1 MANKSTKFARI
12 FSARKFIIVAS
23 LLALLVSLFLPLGTL
38 AATDTSST
46 STNTSTTQAV
56 NSVQPS
62 TSTGT
67 TTVTQTTVPD
77 SPDEMNT
84 CEQAAGPLSFFLC
97 PLYAMIMKGINWLA
111 GPDDSILVQML
122 HVPPLQFTKDVGLSR
137 AYGNILA
144 FVNSLFILVFLVII
158 ILSLIKDFSFLE
170 NYHLKQTLPRLI
182 AAIILA
188 QFGYLIC
195 AALVDIGN
203 ILGTLAPQTI
213 AAGVLGTN
221 AKLPGLAD
229 SVVGLLAFGNA
240 KAVGTGTAVVT
251 NVLFGGG
258 AGIVFILMFLMAI
271 AVLFALVIAFIYM
284 VARNLIIVLL
294 VLAAPLAFLAWVLP
308 GTQNFFYKW
317 GRNLVKLIMMYPLVV
332 IVITTAEILAFLLQH
347 PSLDPNVYTDDRL
360 KLLIGGLIPFI
371 ALLMIPKLLKLS
383 GDIMEVTGGA
393 IAGFVAGKV
402 ASKGIEGSKNA
413 HAGARDRL
421 AQSKFGQDN
430 RFGRAIAGGG
440 VMAIASPNNTK
451 SIKRL
456 GEARKRANAE
466 YESAAKLGTDA
477 ELKAMLDHKDTVARQ
492 NAIIGL
498 AKRGKR
504 DTIAEGLQSGQ
515 IRPIDMAAVKTA
527 DFDSMKGM
535 PDLRSWNFDASSGP
549 VGVPNSFF
557 NDLNASVWAD
567 ASGPTQQEWI
577 MDKVWDPVKG
587 KEVYSGY
594 SDQKIQRFKPSQLN
608 SVLQSKSV
616 RDKMSED
623 VRQALFSYAQAH
635 GGVNGNA
642 HAKAIM
648 SNMDNTGSWS

>member
-12 FSARKFIIVAS
+12 FSARKFIILAS
-23 LLALLVSLFLPLGTL
+23 LLILIISNILPSVAL
-38 AATDTSST
+38 AAP
-46 STNTSTTQAV
+46 TTAPATATEAV
-56 NSVQPS
+56 QSVQP
-62 TSTGT
+62 TTP

-77 SPDEMNT
+77 NPDEMNT

-97 PLYAMIMKGINWLA
+97 PFYAMIMKGINWLA

-122 HVPPLQFTKDVGLSR
+122 RVPPLQFTKDVGLSR

-144 FVNSLFILVFLVII
+144 FVNSLFILVFLLII

-195 AALVDIGN
+195 AALIDLGN
-203 ILGTLAPQTI
+203 ILGTLAPQTL

-229 SVVGLLAFGNA
+229 SIVGLLAFGNA
-240 KAVGTGTAVVT
+240 KAVGAGTAVVT

-258 AGIVFILMFLMAI
+258 TGVVFILMFLMAL
-271 AVLFALVIAFIYM
+271 AVLFSLVIAFIYM
-284 VARNLIIVLL
+284 VARNLILVLL

-308 GTQNFFYKW
+308 GTQSFFSRW
-317 GRNLVKLIMMYPLVV
+317 GKNLIKLILMYPLVV

-347 PSLDPNVYTDDRL
+347 PTLDPNVFTDDRI
-360 KLLIGGLIPFI
+360 KLLIGALIPFV
-371 ALLMIPKLLKLS
+371 ALLMIPKMLKLS
-383 GDIMEVTGGA
+383 GDIMEITGGA

-402 ASKGIEGSKNA
+402 ATKGMEGGKNA
-413 HAGARDRL
+413 HAGTRDRL
-421 AQSKFGQDN
+421 AQSKFGQEN
-430 RFGRAIAGGG
+430 RFGRAISGGG

-466 YESAAKLGTDA
+466 YESAASLGTDE
-477 ELKAMLDHKDTVARQ
+477 ELKAMLGHRDTVARQ

-504 DTIAEGLQSGQ
+504 DIIAEGLQSGQ
-515 IRPIDMAAVKTA
+515 IRPIDMTALKTA
-527 DFDSMKGM
+527 KFDSMDSM
-535 PDLRSWNFDASSGP
+535 PDLRSWEFETDPAKGTP
-549 VGVPNSFF
+549 GVPNSFYT
-557 NDLNASVWAD
+557 NLNAGVWSS
-567 ASGPTQQEWI
+567 ASGPTQQDWTMNRVFNQAKNKYE
-577 MDKVWDPVKG
+577 
-587 KEVYSGY
+587 YTGY
-594 SDQKIQRFKPSQLN
+594 SDQKIQRFKASQLQ
-608 SVLQSKSV
+608 SILQDKEV
-616 RDKMSED
+616 RKKMDET
-623 VRQALFSYAQAH
+623 VRQELFNYAQANGGAH
-635 GGVNGNA
+635 GND

-648 SNMDNTGSWS
+648 SNMTNNGSWQ

>member
-12 FSARKFIIVAS
+12 FSARKSIIVVS
-23 LLALLVSLFLPLGTL
+23 LLVMLISSILPAVAT
-38 AATDTSST
+38 AAPDTQQT
-46 STNTSTTQAV
+46 TNTSTTQAV
-56 NSVQPS
+56 NSVQP
-62 TSTGT
+62 T
-67 TTVTQTTVPD
+67 TPTTITQTTVPD
-77 SPDEMNT
+77 SPDSMQT
-84 CEQAAGPLSFFLC
+84 CDQAAGPLSFFLC

-122 HVPPLQFTKDVGLSR
+122 RVPPLQFTKDVGLSR

-203 ILGTLAPQTI
+203 ILGALAPQTL

-229 SVVGLLAFGNA
+229 SIVGLLAFGNA

-258 AGIVFILMFLMAI
+258 TGIVFILMFLMAI
-271 AVLFALVIAFIYM
+271 AVLFALLLAFIYM

-308 GTQNFFYKW
+308 GTQSFFFRW
-317 GRNLVKLIMMYPLVV
+317 GRNLIKLIMMYPLVV

-347 PSLDPNVYTDDRL
+347 PSLDPNVYTDNRL
-360 KLLIGGLIPFI
+360 YLLIGGLIPFI

-393 IAGFVAGKV
+393 VAGFVAGKV
-402 ASKGIEGSKNA
+402 ASKGMESGRNA

-421 AQSKFGQDN
+421 AQSKFGQEN
-430 RFGRAIAGGG
+430 RFGRAMAGGG
-440 VMAIASPNNTK
+440 TMALVSPNNTK

-466 YESAAKLGTDA
+466 YESAANLGTDD
-477 ELKAMLDHKDTVARQ
+477 ELKAMLGHKDTVARQ

-504 DTIAEGLQSGQ
+504 DIIAEGLQSGQ
-515 IRPIDMAAVKTA
+515 IKPIDMTA
-527 DFDSMKGM
+527 LKNAKFDSMDSM
-535 PDLRSWNFDASSGP
+535 PDLRSWEFETDPAKGTP
-549 VGVPNSFF
+549 GVPNSFYT
-557 NDLNASVWAD
+557 NLNAGGWAG
-567 ASGPTQQEWI
+567 ANGATQQDWTMNRVFNQAKNKYEY
-577 MDKVWDPVKG
+577 V
-587 KEVYSGY
+587 GY
-594 SDQKIQRFKPSQLN
+594 SAQKIQRFKASQLE
-608 SVLQSKSV
+608 SILQDKEV
-616 RDKMSED
+616 RKKMDET
-623 VRQALFSYAQAH
+623 VRQELFNYAQANGGIH
-635 GGVNGNA
+635 GND

-648 SNMDNTGSWS
+648 NNMTNTGSWS